1 MGMFRP
7 VSFLFTYILRC
18 GAEKLN
24 GRSGTRENLGR

>member
-7 VSFLFTYILRC
+7 VSFLFTYILRG